1 MKDLV
6 TTFLTAGVQ
15 IVVMAALGYAIN
27 FINTKIGA
35 ENTKK
40 YYNIAKNVVMAVEQQ
55 IGNGKGPDKKAEAI
69 TIIKQLTKNKLTDD
83 EINILIEAAVKEMNI
98 VLNQQKLEQ

>member
-6 TTFLTAGVQ
+6 MTFLTAGVQ

-27 FINTKIGA
+27 FINTKIGT

-69 TIIKQLTKNKLTDD
+69 AIIKQLTKNKLTDD
-83 EINILIEAAVKEMNI
+83 EINILIEAAVKEMNL
-98 VLNQQKLEQ
+98 VLKQKGIQQ

>member
-6 TTFLTAGVQ
+6 MTFLTAGVK

-27 FINTKIGA
+27 FINTKIGT

-69 TIIKQLTKNKLTDD
+69 AIIKQLTKNKLTDD

-98 VLNQQKLEQ
+98 VLKQQKLEQ